1 MSIIRRQHV
10 AAYVLVLL
18 VLCSALVRFATVR
31 SFDAPWIAPDEM
43 VYGLVGR
50 AFWATGRFTLLGHHA
65 AGYGLFP
72 MLAGL
77 PPALFGTSV
86 GITVLQA
93 VQALMVSSTAA
104 VVYAW
109 VRPAAGSA
117 WALSAA
123 LLTALLPALAYSGL
137 IMTEATFLPAATLA
151 LWLLARALEQP
162 TWQRQLALAAA
173 ILLAISIRM
182 QAVVLVP
189 ILLTAIGAAAWC
201 ARDRLVVRRFVPLFV
216 SIGLLGVAW
225 VGAHLLR
232 TGSVTSALGI
242 YGVTASSGYDSVEAA
257 RWVFRHAGD
266 VFLLVIGAPLIAAL
280 LLAFEA
286 ARGRERDPRVQALV
300 AVTVSTCFWMT
311 VEVGVFAS
319 RYVHQLAER
328 DLIAVA
334 PPLFACFAVWL
345 ARGMPRSQPATS
357 IIAGLVAVPAVLLP
371 VRTLVTAAA
380 APDAFMTIPLARF
393 LARTSSDTL
402 QTTWVTA
409 AAFMILLTVLLPRR
423 FGFVL
428 PVLVAAGL
436 AASSVLAT
444 QEIGARTRADREAFF
459 GTTSQA
465 WIDDATT
472 GPVSYFYDGAA
483 DWNAVSKIAYWNRSV
498 TSIATLP
505 GASLGPLPTTVVRPG
520 AGGRLLDSRFE
531 PLPANEIVASTAFT
545 FVGTAIAESAQGP
558 DQPGLRLWKLSG
570 APALATWTTGLKP
583 NGDIVQPVRVTV
595 FACGPGQLELTLLGK
610 QGTPVVIARDGV
622 PQLRIAPVSGAVWTG
637 SIPAPRSAN
646 GKTVCTYDITSPGLV
661 GSTRIEFVS
670 TER

>member
-1 MSIIRRQHV
+1 M
-10 AAYVLVLL
+10 LVLL